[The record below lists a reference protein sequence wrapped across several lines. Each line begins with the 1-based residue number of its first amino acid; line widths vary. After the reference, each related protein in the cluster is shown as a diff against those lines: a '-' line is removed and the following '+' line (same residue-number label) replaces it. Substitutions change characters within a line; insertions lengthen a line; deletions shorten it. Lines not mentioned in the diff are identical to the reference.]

1 MIRLAPPLLLRAPS
15 PGTTRTPPLSR
26 HPVAIAAMLWRPVL
40 TALGASTLAVTHAHA
55 AAGGQETAVGA
66 GAEEITLRLLYQL
79 IAILVATRIVTWVV
93 RRLGQTD
100 VSGEILAGLLL
111 GPSLLGAVFPGFV
124 RWLFH
129 PSTGTIF
136 TGLAQVGLIFL
147 MFQIG
152 LEFEFNRH
160 LGRDRRPIV
169 VISLVGIAVPFVMGY
184 LSAPWFHARLS
195 EPVPLFGFQ
204 LFFAVAMSITAIPIL
219 GRIFMELGVSHTRTA
234 ALTIGAAA
242 IDDVSGWMILGV
254 ISLLVKGA
262 FSWGWAVPRVA
273 GLAAYFGLVFLV
285 LRPPLKRAIA
295 SDLARHGG
303 LRLAAVPY
311 IVTLLFVSAAVTSNL
326 GVFAIIGGFAI
337 GVALHDD
344 RRFVEEWKRR
354 VSPIVWA
361 FFLPIFFA
369 YTGLRTDVGTIQ
381 GWPGAWTL
389 LLVLAVAFVSKFGG
403 AYVAARLVGEDHRS
417 ALTIGVCMNT
427 RALMELIVLNI
438 GKDLGLLPTDIFSML
453 VIMALVSTFVATPLI
468 RWLMSGETSLATP
481 PGEPSAARATT

>member
-1 MIRLAPPLLLRAPS
+1 MRGLPILAALIVPLLG
-15 PGTTRTPPLSR
+15 GTGAEADTGG
-26 HPVAIAAMLWRPVL
+26 PV
-40 TALGASTLAVTHAHA
+40 S
-55 AAGGQETAVGA
+55 AVGA
-66 GAEEITLRLLYQL
+66 GAEEITLHLLYQL
-79 IAILVATRIVTWVV
+79 LAILIVTRGVTWLV
-93 RRLGQTD
+93 RYLGQTD

-111 GPSLLGAVFPGFV
+111 GPSLLGAVFPGFMH
-124 RWLFH
+124 WLFD
-129 PSTGTIF
+129 PATATIF

-152 LEFEFNRH
+152 LEFEFDRH
-160 LGRDRRPIV
+160 LAGDRRPIV
-169 VISLVGIAVPFVMGY
+169 VISVLGIAVPFVMGY
-184 LSAPWFHARLS
+184 LTAPWFHARLS

-219 GRIFMELGVSHTRTA
+219 GRIFMELGLSHTRTA

-242 IDDVSGWMILGV
+242 IDDVSGWMILGA

-262 FSWGWAVPRVA
+262 FSWGWIVPRVA
-273 GLAAYFGLVFLV
+273 GLVAYLAVVFLV
-285 LRPPLKRAIA
+285 VRKPIQRAIVRHMA
-295 SDLARHGG
+295 AHGG
-303 LRLAAVPY
+303 MRLTAVPY
-311 IVTLLFVSAAVTSNL
+311 VVILLLASAAVTSNL
-326 GVFAIIGGFAI
+326 GVFAIIGGFVI

-369 YTGLRTDVGTIQ
+369 YTGLRTDVGTIR
-381 GWPGAWTL
+381 GWPGATTL

-403 AYVAARLVGEDHRS
+403 AYVAARLVCEGHRS

-453 VIMALVSTFVATPLI
+453 VIMALVSTFMATPLI
-468 RWLMSGETSLATP
+468 RWLMGAERSLATP
-481 PGEPSAARATT
+481 LGEPSAAPRPAG